1 MEDRCSTSV
10 VTPYLLTAEK
20 KLLALLTYPNCT
32 DFILYCLQLLFDVG
46 EDLLLYVRYVLPI
59 VFLINVLLS

>member
-20 KLLALLTYPNCT
+20 ELVALSTYPECT
-32 DFILYCLQLLFDVG
+32 DFILYCLPLLFDVG

-59 VFLINVLLS
+59 AFLIHVLLS